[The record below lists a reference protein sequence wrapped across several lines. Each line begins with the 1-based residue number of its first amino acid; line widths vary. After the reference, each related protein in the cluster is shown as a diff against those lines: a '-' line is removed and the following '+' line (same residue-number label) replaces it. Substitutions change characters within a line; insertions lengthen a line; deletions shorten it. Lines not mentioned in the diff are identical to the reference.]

1 MKFLCFLSVIFS
13 FLSNSWAADPSLTAF
28 CEQLDKT
35 LRKVHS
41 SPPSASCPAEKQKAL
56 YTRPTTYQ
64 GKTASL
70 LTPDEAQ
77 SLFKEMA
84 AQDHIAF
91 KFPADGCFERANEM
105 TRLMLLKGIKP
116 LKGFLSVKE
125 EKGGGY
131 KHYLQIPNVSKP
143 DDPWR
148 WTDHVAPVVMV
159 QEKGQSVPYVID
171 PSVENKAVPFE
182 QWKKNLMKHDKKI
195 KLDIEIGRT
204 GQYVIGSPL
213 DMDFQD
219 PEQVARL
226 KKQIAK
232 YKGYEQSKTGLADYI
247 GDELWE
253 RDDTE
258 GKLDAMSGGK

>member
-1 MKFLCFLSVIFS
+1 MKSLCFLSVFLV
-13 FLSNSWAADPSLTAF
+13 FLSNSWAAEPSLTSF
-28 CEQLDKT
+28 CEHLDKT
-35 LRKVHS
+35 LRKVNS
-41 SPPSASCPAEKQKAL
+41 SAPTASCHSEKQKAL

-64 GKTASL
+64 GKTTSL

-91 KFPADGCFERANEM
+91 KFPVDGCFDRANEM

-116 LKGFLSVKE
+116 LKGFLSVRE

-131 KHYLQIPNVSKP
+131 KHYLQLADKAKP

-159 QEKGQSVPYVID
+159 QDKGKMVPYVID
-171 PSVENKAVPFE
+171 PSAETKAVTFE
-182 QWKKNLMKHDKKI
+182 QWKKNLSKHDKKI
-195 KLDIEIGRT
+195 KLDTEIGRT

-219 PEQVARL
+219 PAQVERL
-226 KKQIAK
+226 KTQIAK
-232 YKGYEQSKTGLADYI
+232 YKSYEQSKTGLNDYI
-247 GDELWE
+247 GDELWD